1 MINCYF
7 KTCKQEGRSSGQG
20 ANTEAEHQW
29 NNVCF
34 FFYICSTER
43 EEKRCIRI
51 CEKVSACMCG
61 TLVIFFCVLHWSII
75 ETRKTKDRRKCVQ
88 SVQHSLYSPRVCST
102 IVSSATSSCACC
114 WNAWNRSSREELKRL
129 STTTNKS
136 IFISAHTKQK
146 YNQWTGMLMVQALYI
161 RDVTKLEF
169 QTRYHFQCH
178 EKVSTPC
185 CNNRSNGAEFISAAA
200 LYIPSSAHQTW
211 NPSDS
216 CSALDFT
223 HYLLGLVLHT
233 LDSTQFS
240 YGSPA
245 TSQSQRPISVCNLL
259 CHGSVL
265 QHDLQS
271 TSCYFNANR
280 WLMWLSDN
288 C

>member
-1 MINCYF
+1 
-7 KTCKQEGRSSGQG
+7 
-20 ANTEAEHQW
+20 
-29 NNVCF
+29 
-34 FFYICSTER
+34 
-43 EEKRCIRI
+43 
-51 CEKVSACMCG
+51 MCG
-61 TLVIFFCVLHWSII
+61 TLVIFFCVLHWSIV

-114 WNAWNRSSREELKRL
+114 WNAWNRSSGEELK
-129 STTTNKS
+129 TTLDNHKQIHFYKRTHK
-136 IFISAHTKQK
+136 TKIQSVDR
-146 YNQWTGMLMVQALYI
+146 NVNGASLLALYI

-233 LDSTQFS
+233 LESTQFS

-245 TSQSQRPISVCNLL
+245 SSQSQRPISVCNLL